1 MFGPR
6 LFYISVNDLPTCNT
20 TGEINMYA
28 DDTTAHVVG
37 NSIDEVIQKLN
48 DVAEQIHS
56 WCIISKLTVHT
67 KKSKVMILRR
77 RRLIGPLLEYVKTA

>member
-6 LFYISVNDLPTCNT
+6 LFSIFVNDLPTCDT

-37 NSIDEVIQKLN
+37 NSIDEVFTEIK
-48 DVAEQIHS
+48 
-56 WCIISKLTVHT
+56 
-67 KKSKVMILRR
+67 
-77 RRLIGPLLEYVKTA
+77 

>member
-1 MFGPR
+1 
-6 LFYISVNDLPTCNT
+6 
-20 TGEINMYA
+20 MYA
-28 DDTTAHVVG
+28 NDTTAHVVG

-56 WCIISKLTVHT
+56 WCIINKLTVHT